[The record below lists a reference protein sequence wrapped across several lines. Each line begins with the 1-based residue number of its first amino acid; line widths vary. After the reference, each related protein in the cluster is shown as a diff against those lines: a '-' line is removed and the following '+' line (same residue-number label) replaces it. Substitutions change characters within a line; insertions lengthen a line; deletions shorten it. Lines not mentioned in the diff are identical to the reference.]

1 MFKISIETNN
11 NPSILKFVANS
22 ILTEGSFEYNT
33 IEDADNSELVQQL
46 FHLPF
51 IKKVFVTANFIAIER
66 YNIVE
71 WEDVQEE
78 LQQVVENYLN
88 KNGSLFN
95 TSGKSKKMPVQIYAE
110 STPNPNVMKFVTN
123 KLLSSQNIEIKS
135 PEETKGVPI
144 ATSLFS
150 LPFVKEVFISENYV
164 SISKSENI
172 DWLEIT
178 TELRTF
184 LKHYIEEGKPIID
197 QNYFSLPF
205 VKEVFISENYV
216 SISKSENMDWLEI
229 TTELRT
235 FLKHYIEEGK
245 PIIDQNYEP
254 IPHHSKLD
262 TPINVENLDDISKE
276 IVAILDEYIKPA
288 VTSDGGNIMFQSYDA
303 DNKIVNVIL
312 QGACSGCP
320 SSTITLKN
328 GIEATLKQLLP
339 NKIEEVIA
347 ING

>member
-1 MFKISIETNN
+1 MQSFSINVETTNT
-11 NPSILKFVANS
+11 PSIIKFVANK
-22 ILTEGSFEYNT
+22 ILTDGSFEYNT

-51 IKKVFVTANFIAIER
+51 IKKVFVTANFVAIER

-78 LQQVVENYLN
+78 LQQVLENYLN
-88 KNGSLFN
+88 KNGTLFN
-95 TSGKSKKMPVQIYAE
+95 TSGQSKKIPVQIYAE

-123 KLLSSQNIEIKS
+123 KLLSSQNIEIISAEK
-135 PEETKGVPI
+135 TKGVPI
-144 ATSLFS
+144 ATSLFGF
-150 LPFVKEVFISENYV
+150 PFVKEVFISENYV
-164 SISKSENI
+164 SISK
-172 DWLEIT
+172 
-178 TELRTF
+178 
-184 LKHYIEEGKPIID
+184 K
-197 QNYFSLPF
+197 
-205 VKEVFISENYV
+205 
-216 SISKSENMDWLEI
+216 ENMDWLEI

-235 FLKHYIEEGK
+235 FLKDYIEEGK

-254 IPHHSKLD
+254 VLQHSKID
-262 TPINVENLDDISKE
+262 TPINAENLDDTSQE
-276 IVAILDEYIKPA
+276 IIAILDEYIKPA

-303 DNKIVNVIL
+303 ENKIVNVIL

>member
-33 IEDADNSELVQQL
+33 IEDANNSELVQQL

-51 IKKVFVTANFIAIER
+51 IKKVFVTANFVALER

-78 LQQVVENYLN
+78 LQQVLENYLN

-95 TSGKSKKMPVQIYAE
+95 TSGQSKKMPVQIYAE

-123 KLLSSQNIEIKS
+123 KLLSSQNIEIISAEK
-135 PEETKGVPI
+135 TKGVPI

-164 SISKSENI
+164 SISKTENV

-184 LKHYIEEGKPIID
+184 LKD
-197 QNYFSLPF
+197 
-205 VKEVFISENYV
+205 
-216 SISKSENMDWLEI
+216 
-229 TTELRT
+229 
-235 FLKHYIEEGK
+235 YIEEGK

-254 IPHHSKLD
+254 IPHHSK
-262 TPINVENLDDISKE
+262 
-276 IVAILDEYIKPA
+276 
-288 VTSDGGNIMFQSYDA
+288 
-303 DNKIVNVIL
+303 
-312 QGACSGCP
+312 
-320 SSTITLKN
+320 
-328 GIEATLKQLLP
+328 
-339 NKIEEVIA
+339 
-347 ING
+347 